1 MSTQLKSIT
10 YRSAKLEDLS
20 RIVHF
25 QISMAWETE
34 KFKLNHDTV
43 TQGVGEVFRNPHRG
57 QYFVAES
64 SGKIVGCLL
73 TLSEWSDW
81 RNGEVWW
88 IHSVYVEQDSRGKG
102 VYKGLYLHLK
112 EVAKNHKEVRVR
124 GLRLYVDKTNQTAQK
139 VYRALGM
146 SDEHYDLFEWMTPE
160 S

>member
-1 MSTQLKSIT
+1 MSTQLKSVT

-73 TLSEWSDW
+73 TLPEWSDW

-88 IHSVYVEQDSRGKG
+88 IHSVYVEQESRGKG
-102 VYKGLYLHLK
+102 VYKGLYLYLK
-112 EVAKNHKEVRVR
+112 EVAQNHKDVRIR

-160 S
+160 R